1 MDIHLDM
8 ITTSTETNIKQIIP
22 EIGSHPTT
30 YLQYG
35 TVTIVYDTFEPGFD
49 ELWRFLGYEHITD
62 KDKMVVDFKTSKN
75 IYDTDLVTIDENVIQ
90 FSGSLSTVFPIY
102 ITHTKLGK
110 NYTYFHTHPEKN
122 SFLFKFQDKY
132 LKDVFK
138 LMPEYAQYEPST
150 FNGTYTYTP
159 KYGDGP
165 RPKEQVVFG
174 ILKLK
179 PTENTCRMLIA
190 YNPQVL
196 DEEECVYIT
205 KKIIQNSYK
214 K

>member
-8 ITTSTETNIKQIIP
+8 ITTMETSTKEIIP
-22 EIGSHPTT
+22 KDNTHGPS

-35 TVTIVYDTFEPGFD
+35 VVTIVFDTEEPGFD
-49 ELWRFLGYEHITD
+49 EMWRFLGYEHITA
-62 KDKMVVDFKTSKN
+62 KDKMVVDFKGSKN
-75 IYDTDLVTIDENVIQ
+75 IYDPELVDLDNIH
-90 FSGSLSTVFPIY
+90 FSGSVSTVFPIY
-102 ITHTKLGK
+102 ITHTKSGK
-110 NYTYFHTHPEKN
+110 NNTYFHTTPEKN
-122 SFLFKFQDKY
+122 SFLYKYQDKY

-138 LMPEYAQYEPST
+138 SMQEYGQYEASA

-165 RPKEQVVFG
+165 RPKQQVVFG

-179 PTENTCRMLIA
+179 PTQNTCRMLIA

-196 DEEECVYIT
+196 NEEECVYIT
-205 KKIIQNSYK
+205 KKIIQNSYSK
-214 K
+214 